1 MCLRKGIRFQRY
13 VKYKAKIEPNFGGGE
28 KRIRFGGKV
37 EDMEAV
43 VLVAEGRAPPRVLGA
58 FLEVHG
64 LRVAGAE
71 GVGKGEVSGEEGQ
84 VCLQAGGL
92 RCFVGGGC
100 CRAGGD
106 QPTPQHDNHPPPRR
120 PWVPDRGRERRLGG
134 VLPRPHPHTGRP
146 RGTPLRRAGRVS
158 GGVVRRGSP
167 RTGGG

>member
-71 GVGKGEVSGEEGQ
+71 GVGKGEVSGGEGQ

-92 RCFVGGGC
+92 RCFVGGGGGC
-100 CRAGGD
+100 CRAGE
-106 QPTPQHDNHPPPRR
+106 TN
-120 PWVPDRGRERRLGG
+120 RL
-134 VLPRPHPHTGRP
+134 LSMTITPRPAAPGFPIGVGNDGWGACCPVRTPTQGAHEGRP
-146 RGTPLRRAGRVS
+146 Y
-158 GGVVRRGSP
+158 VVRGV
-167 RTGGG
+167 